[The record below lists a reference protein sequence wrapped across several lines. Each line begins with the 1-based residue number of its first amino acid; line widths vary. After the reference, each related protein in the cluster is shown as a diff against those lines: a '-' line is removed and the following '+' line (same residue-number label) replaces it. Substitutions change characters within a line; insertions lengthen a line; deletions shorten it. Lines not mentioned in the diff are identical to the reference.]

1 MLNGP
6 DHSDPM
12 YGEIV
17 RKLDEIEAAEDIRI
31 LFAAESGSR
40 AWALLPRTATMTC
53 ASSTC
58 AGEATICG

>member
-40 AWALLPRTATMTC
+40 AWGFASKDSDYDGSWTRFSTSTAGM
-53 ASSTC
+53 
-58 AGEATICG
+58 